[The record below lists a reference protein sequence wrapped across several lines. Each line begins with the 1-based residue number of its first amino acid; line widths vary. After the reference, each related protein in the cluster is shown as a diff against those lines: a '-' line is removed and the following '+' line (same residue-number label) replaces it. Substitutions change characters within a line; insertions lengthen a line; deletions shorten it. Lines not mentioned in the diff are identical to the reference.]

1 MAGTGFAWSRP
12 GYRLEDDSLMTAGD
26 KDVVNPS
33 QRTRLWLENVVIGL
47 NFCPFAKRELRRNAI
62 RFTECQNPRV
72 EDVLEQL
79 VAECEYLDNHPET
92 ETTLLILADG
102 FEDFL
107 DYLDMIELAE
117 RLLAELGNEGV
128 YQIASF
134 HPDYCFAD
142 TDSGDAANF
151 TNRSPYPMLHLLR
164 EASLDAAIDNHPD
177 IDAIP
182 TANVVKAR
190 ELGLDYFRKLLEI

>member
-1 MAGTGFAWSRP
+1 
-12 GYRLEDDSLMTAGD
+12 MTADD
-26 KDVVNPS
+26 KCVDDPS
-33 QRTRLWLENVVIGL
+33 HRTRQWLETVVIGL

-62 RFTECQNPRV
+62 RFTESPSHRV

-79 VAECEYLDNHPET
+79 VAECEFLDKHPDT
-92 ETTLLILADG
+92 ETTLLILPVG
-102 FEDFL
+102 FEEFL
-107 DYLDMIELAE
+107 DYLDLLELAE
-117 RLLAELGNEGV
+117 RLLAELGYEGV

-142 TDSGDAANF
+142 ADHEDAANF

-164 EASLDAAIDNHPD
+164 EASLDIAIDNHPD

-182 TANVVKAR
+182 ATNVLKAR
-190 ELGLDYFRKLLEI
+190 ELGIEYFRKLLKL

>member
-1 MAGTGFAWSRP
+1 MMADGKSG
-12 GYRLEDDSLMTAGD
+12 GD
-26 KDVVNPS
+26 PTL
-33 QRTRLWLENVVIGL
+33 RTRQWLETVVIGL

-62 RFTECQNPRV
+62 RFTESPSHRV
-72 EDVLEQL
+72 EEVLEQL
-79 VAECEYLDNHPET
+79 VSECEFLDVNPDT
-92 ETTLLILADG
+92 ETALLILPYG
-102 FEDFL
+102 FEEFL
-107 DYLDMIELAE
+107 DYLDLIELAE
-117 RLLAELGNEGV
+117 SLLAELGYEGV

-142 TDSGDAANF
+142 TDSDDAANF

-182 TANVVKAR
+182 QRNIDKAR
-190 ELGLDYFRKLLEI
+190 VLGADYFRALLEKSR

>member
-1 MAGTGFAWSRP
+1 MMANDKYG
-12 GYRLEDDSLMTAGD
+12 GD
-26 KDVVNPS
+26 PS
-33 QRTRLWLENVVIGL
+33 HRTRQWLETVVIGL

-62 RFTECQNPRV
+62 RFTESPSHRV
-72 EDVLEQL
+72 EKVLEQL
-79 VAECEYLDNHPET
+79 VAECEFLDKHPDA
-92 ETTLLILADG
+92 ETTLLILPAG
-102 FEDFL
+102 FEEFL
-107 DYLDMIELAE
+107 DYLDLLELAE
-117 RLLAELGNEGV
+117 RLLAELGYEGV

-142 TDSGDAANF
+142 ADHEDAANF

-182 TANVVKAR
+182 QSNIDKAR
-190 ELGLDYFRKLLEI
+190 MLGADYFRALLEK